1 MYGRIAL
8 LNITSERI
16 VAGMRTRL
24 FQSLVKQDIGF
35 FDKNRTGDLINRLSA
50 DASVVSKTLT
60 DSISSGIIR
69 SIQGIGGTGI
79 LLFLTPK
86 LTLLMLTVVPV
97 VAIGG
102 FFYGR
107 EIRKLSKEA
116 QTQLGKATELAE
128 EILSSIRTV
137 KIFAQ
142 DQRET
147 DRYNEKI
154 NDVYLLGRKAG
165 IYSGSFYGVIGFLGN
180 ISLLSVLTYGGT
192 MVIDQQLSL
201 GELTS
206 FLLYS
211 VYVAFALSG
220 IANTYS
226 DVMRGLGA
234 AERIFE
240 LSDRNPDILSPAV
253 PIRLNSIEGNIEF
266 CDVTFTYPTREDN
279 CIFSDLN
286 LKIEAGQSVA
296 LVGTSGS
303 GKSTVLALLAR
314 FYDPQT
320 GKILIDGHDVSSFVF
335 FYF

>member
-1 MYGRIAL
+1 
-8 LNITSERI
+8 
-16 VAGMRTRL
+16 
-24 FQSLVKQDIGF
+24 
-35 FDKNRTGDLINRLSA
+35 
-50 DASVVSKTLT
+50 
-60 DSISSGIIR
+60 
-69 SIQGIGGTGI
+69 
-79 LLFLTPK
+79 
-86 LTLLMLTVVPV
+86 
-97 VAIGG
+97 
-102 FFYGR
+102 
-107 EIRKLSKEA
+107 
-116 QTQLGKATELAE
+116 
-128 EILSSIRTV
+128 
-137 KIFAQ
+137 
-142 DQRET
+142 
-147 DRYNEKI
+147 
-154 NDVYLLGRKAG
+154 
-165 IYSGSFYGVIGFLGN
+165 
-180 ISLLSVLTYGGT
+180 